1 MSPENHSTDAA
12 SLTDVIPVLFS
23 TPSGDGAL
31 VADGSS
37 LPLGMLVS
45 YAKVYKDG
53 LLNAHYRFAPL
64 INRPHEDCNF
74 FLDRA
79 KNGPPAIWLLSC
91 YVWNFEQTLALAK
104 EIKLLSP
111 ESLILAGGPHIPA
124 YEEENKQFLQSH
136 PFIDLTSRGEGEITL
151 AEILETL
158 IPVRQQALKADFSH
172 INGVAF
178 IRDGEVVR
186 TTERVKS
193 RDIDKFPS
201 PYITGELDD
210 PSFNDLPII
219 ILETNRGCPFGCT
232 FCDWGAATLQK
243 FSLFDLDR
251 VLQEIDIIAQKRPF
265 SVYLGDSNFGAFER
279 DIDIAK
285 AMVAAK
291 KKYGFPKKFG
301 CSFAKN
307 ASPRLAEIIKILSQA
322 NMLDNGLISMQSAD
336 PDTLSAINRSNIKN
350 SKYELLIDIF
360 KKEGM
365 NLSSELLIGLPGQT
379 VNSHKNDL
387 QFFIDRKL
395 MTIAYCTA
403 VMPNAPMNAPDYR
416 EKYQIKTN
424 EDGYVTST
432 STFDEKDLQKM
443 LLIFMAFQFFYGL
456 SVAKYIFYFL
466 QMEHSIKF
474 MDAVVKLID
483 CSEADPERYPLN
495 YKLQHKLLV
504 MKRDWAPSLEWTS
517 PEAEFLFNNI
527 DAYYDE
533 VIDFI
538 RNELDIN
545 VPDSVAR
552 TLVEGQKAVLPR
564 VGKTLPLH
572 IELEHDLVAYIEQVK
587 DIRVVDHC
595 PVGFRSL
602 KDFPPGTLEVSSLKN
617 KPINNVAL
625 SHLNRFTGAG
635 WELRSPLR
643 FF

>member
-1 MSPENHSTDAA
+1 MSHANDPVVADNK
-12 SLTDVIPVLFS
+12 TDVIPLLFS

-45 YAKVYKDG
+45 YAKVYKEG
-53 LLNAHYRFAPL
+53 LLNQHYNFFPL
-64 INRPHEDCNF
+64 INRPHENCDF
-74 FLDRA
+74 YLDRA
-79 KNGPPAIWLLSC
+79 RTGAPAIWLLSC
-91 YVWNFEQTLALAK
+91 YVWNFRESLALAK
-104 EIKLLSP
+104 EIKALSP
-111 ESLILAGGPHIPA
+111 DSLILAGGPHIPA
-124 YEEENKQFLQSH
+124 YEEENRQFLVEH

-151 AEILETL
+151 SEILETL
-158 IPVRQQALKADFSH
+158 IPQRNSSLKGDFSP

-178 IRDGEVVR
+178 LQDGKAIR
-186 TTERVKS
+186 TKERVKS

-201 PYITGELDD
+201 PYITGELND

-279 DIDIAK
+279 DIQIAE

-291 KKYGFPKKFG
+291 KKYGYPKKFG

-307 ASPRLAEIIKILSQA
+307 ASPRLARIIKILSSA

-336 PDTLSAINRSNIKN
+336 ADTLSAINRANIKN
-350 SKYELLIDIF
+350 EKYELLIDIF

-403 VMPNAPMNAPDYR
+403 VMPNAPMNAPEYR

-424 EDGYVTST
+424 KDGYVTST

-456 SVAKYIFYFL
+456 SVLKYFL
-466 QMEHSIKF
+466 YFIQMEHAIKF
-474 MDAVVKLID
+474 MDVVVRLLD
-483 CSEADPERYPLN
+483 TSEANPQRYPLN
-495 YKLQHKLLV
+495 YQLQHKLLV

-517 PEAEFLFNNI
+517 EEAEFLFNNI

-533 VIDFI
+533 VLDFVKT
-538 RNELDIN
+538 ELKLEL
-545 VPDSVAR
+545 PDSVTR
-552 TLVEGQKAVLPR
+552 TLVECQKAVLPR
-564 VGKTLPLH
+564 MGKTLPVN
-572 IELEHDLVAYIEQVK
+572 ITLEHDLVAYIQQVK

-595 PVGFRSL
+595 PVTFKPLSS
-602 KDFPPGTLEVSSLKN
+602 FPPGKLEVSTLKN